1 MERSVYAHMTRFSLA
16 PMCDWFLVLV
26 ASYLCTRVCACPCFP
41 LCVFA
46 YARVC
51 VKVWKDSSV
60 QGYVRGRALNRGG
73 INEDNMSH
81 IFGSGAG
88 TGNEAGL
95 VWVTAAHVLVCHCPV
110 SLCVKLADIDTC
122 SP

>member
-1 MERSVYAHMTRFSLA
+1 MWLSEQQAMF
-16 PMCDWFLVLV
+16 
-26 ASYLCTRVCACPCFP
+26 VCFH
-41 LCVFA
+41 VT
-46 YARVC
+46 
-51 VKVWKDSSV
+51 VWKDSSV
-60 QGYVRGRALNRGG
+60 QGYVRAPDRGG

-95 VWVTAAHVLVCHCPV
+95 IWVTAAHVLECHCPV
-110 SLCVKLADIDTC
+110 RLCVKLADIDTC

>member
-1 MERSVYAHMTRFSLA
+1 
-16 PMCDWFLVLV
+16 MCFHVD
-26 ASYLCTRVCACPCFP
+26 
-41 LCVFA
+41 
-46 YARVC
+46 
-51 VKVWKDSSV
+51 VWRGSGV
-60 QGYVRGRALNRGG
+60 QGHVKGVRGRAPNRGG
-73 INEDNMSH
+73 INGDNMSH

>member
-1 MERSVYAHMTRFSLA
+1 MERSVYAYMTGFSLA
-16 PMCDWFLVLV
+16 PPCDGFPAFLG
-26 ASYLCTRVCACPCFP
+26 SYLSARLSASGCRVFP
-41 LCVFA
+41 VN
-46 YARVC
+46 
-51 VKVWKDSSV
+51 VWRDSTV
-60 QGYVRGRALNRGG
+60 QGNVRGVRERAPNRGG

>member
-1 MERSVYAHMTRFSLA
+1 
-16 PMCDWFLVLV
+16 MC
-26 ASYLCTRVCACPCFP
+26 VCFQ
-41 LCVFA
+41 VN
-46 YARVC
+46 
-51 VKVWKDSSV
+51 VWRDSSV
-60 QGYVRGRALNRGG
+60 QGCVRGRAPNRGG

-88 TGNEAGL
+88 TGNEARL

>member
-16 PMCDWFLVLV
+16 PLHF
-26 ASYLCTRVCACPCFP
+26 RACREC
-41 LCVFA
+41 LCVSLPP
-46 YARVC
+46 YSCVGVC
-51 VKVWKDSSV
+51 FHVNVWKDSSV
-60 QGYVRGRALNRGG
+60 QGCVRGRAPNRGG

-88 TGNEAGL
+88 TGNEARL

>member
-1 MERSVYAHMTRFSLA
+1 MCVSVPA
-16 PMCDWFLVLV
+16 D
-26 ASYLCTRVCACPCFP
+26 AC
-41 LCVFA
+41 
-46 YARVC
+46 VC
-51 VKVWKDSSV
+51 VCCHVNVWRDSRV
-60 QGYVRGRALNRGG
+60 QGYVRGVRGRAPNRGG

-88 TGNEAGL
+88 TGNEARL

>member
-1 MERSVYAHMTRFSLA
+1 MERSVCAHMTRFSLA
-16 PMCDWFLVLV
+16 PMYDGLSVF
-26 ASYLCTRVCACPCFP
+26 AGSYLCVCQRM
-41 LCVFA
+41 L
-46 YARVC
+46 VC
-51 VKVWKDSSV
+51 VAMRMYGGTVV
-60 QGYVRGRALNRGG
+60 YRGYVRGVRGRAPNRGG

-88 TGNEAGL
+88 TGNEARL

-110 SLCVKLADIDTC
+110 SLCIKLADIDTC

>member
-1 MERSVYAHMTRFSLA
+1 
-16 PMCDWFLVLV
+16 MCIPV
-26 ASYLCTRVCACPCFP
+26 P
-41 LCVFA
+41 
-46 YARVC
+46 ARLLVC
-51 VKVWKDSSV
+51 VAVWMYRGAV
-60 QGYVRGRALNRGG
+60 VYRGGYVRGVRGRAPNRGG

-88 TGNEAGL
+88 AGNEALL

-110 SLCVKLADIDTC
+110 SVCIKLADIDTC

>member
-1 MERSVYAHMTRFSLA
+1 MYDWFSVFVGSLCVCCMCLHRGVYACM
-16 PMCDWFLVLV
+16 
-26 ASYLCTRVCACPCFP
+26 CFP
-41 LCVFA
+41 LN
-46 YARVC
+46 
-51 VKVWKDSSV
+51 VWRDSGV
-60 QGYVRGRALNRGG
+60 EGYVRGVRGRAPNRGG

-88 TGNEAGL
+88 TGNEARL
-95 VWVTAAHVLVCHCPV
+95 VWVTAAHVPVCHCPV

>member
-1 MERSVYAHMTRFSLA
+1 MYDGFSVFSVCGELSLY
-16 PMCDWFLVLV
+16 MSF
-26 ASYLCTRVCACPCFP
+26 CTHVCFH
-41 LCVFA
+41 VN
-46 YARVC
+46 
-51 VKVWKDSSV
+51 VWRDSGV
-60 QGYVRGRALNRGG
+60 QGYVKGVRGRAPNRGG

-88 TGNEAGL
+88 TGNEARL

>member
-1 MERSVYAHMTRFSLA
+1 MYGGTVVYR
-16 PMCDWFLVLV
+16 
-26 ASYLCTRVCACPCFP
+26 
-41 LCVFA
+41 
-46 YARVC
+46 
-51 VKVWKDSSV
+51 
-60 QGYVRGRALNRGG
+60 GYVRGVRGRAPNRGG

-110 SLCVKLADIDTC
+110 SLCIKLADIDTC

>member
-1 MERSVYAHMTRFSLA
+1 MCVCGLPCAYMEGQ
-16 PMCDWFLVLV
+16 W
-26 ASYLCTRVCACPCFP
+26 CT
-41 LCVFA
+41 
-46 YARVC
+46 
-51 VKVWKDSSV
+51 
-60 QGYVRGRALNRGG
+60 GGIVRGRAPNRGG

-88 TGNEAGL
+88 TGNEALL

-110 SLCVKLADIDTC
+110 SLCIKLADIDTC

>member
-1 MERSVYAHMTRFSLA
+1 MY
-16 PMCDWFLVLV
+16 DWFLAFVV
-26 ASYLCTRVCACPCFP
+26 VCAVAGVCFC
-41 LCVFA
+41 LSACWIVCV
-46 YARVC
+46 YARARFHSNVRQ
-51 VKVWKDSSV
+51 DSSV
-60 QGYVRGRALNRGG
+60 QGYVRGRAPNRGG

-88 TGNEAGL
+88 TGNEARL